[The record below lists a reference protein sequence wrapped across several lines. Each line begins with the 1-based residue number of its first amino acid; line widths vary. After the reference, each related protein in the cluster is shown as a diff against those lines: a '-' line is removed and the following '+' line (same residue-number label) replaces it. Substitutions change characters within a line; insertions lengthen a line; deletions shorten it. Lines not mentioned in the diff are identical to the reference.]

1 MWVVFG
7 WKTMAPWL
15 HGFECVYLPGI
26 EVVYIYIYILPG
38 DEKHHLLSI
47 AGTRNNY

>member
-26 EVVYIYIYILPG
+26 EMYRSSIYI
-38 DEKHHLLSI
+38 I
-47 AGTRNNY
+47 AG